1 MSQLPP
7 GLGAAYWSTWEL
19 PRGASVAESLGEGE
33 AWIGGWDGVGLY
45 EG

>member
-1 MSQLPP
+1 MTLPA
-7 GLGAAYWSTWEL
+7 GLSPAFWSIWDA
-19 PRGASVAESLGEGE
+19 PAGPVPASLGEGE

>member
-1 MSQLPP
+1 MSLPA
-7 GLGAAYWSTWEL
+7 GLSSYWSPWV
-19 PRGASVAESLGEGE
+19 PSGPSVAESLGEGE